1 MPLHLWLSLVTICFL
16 GAISPGPS
24 LAVVIRNTLVGGRM
38 NGFVTAISHGLG
50 IILWALLT
58 ATGLGLL
65 IISNPDLFNGIRL
78 AGAVVLLFLGARCLL
93 ARSGTHE
100 TINVESQ
107 QVRTTSPFRDGFL
120 ISITNPKIAIFFLAL
135 FSQFVRPD
143 AGWFEKLIMAVTAGF
158 IDTLWYAVVAL
169 ALSHSAIL
177 TRLRRRSGLLEKI
190 FGIVLVILA
199 IRVISFSPF

>member
-24 LAVVIRNTLVGGRM
+24 LAVVMRNTLAGGRM
-38 NGFVTAISHGLG
+38 NGFVTAMSHGLG
-50 IILWALLT
+50 IVLWALLT
-58 ATGLGLL
+58 ATGIGLL
-65 IISNPDLFNGIRL
+65 IISNPGLFNGIRL

-93 ARSGTHE
+93 GRSDTHE
-100 TINVESQ
+100 NTNIESQ
-107 QVRTTSPFRDGFL
+107 EIRTTSPFRDGFL
-120 ISITNPKIAIFFLAL
+120 ISILNPKIAVFFLAL